1 MTKALLRLAQWLYD
15 RFPPKVMLTEESFDA
30 LVRRIGRLETESTGE
45 HLRLNTLRSEMI
57 QRIDATFATATEQAV
72 FDRVEVLE
80 AKLAELAKALTAP
93 KQTESAAM
101 RAAFAR
107 GEFPRT
113 GSRADLEAKA

>member
-15 RFPPKVMLTEESFDA
+15 RFPPKVMLTEECFNA

-45 HLRLNTLRSEMI
+45 QLRLNTLRSEMI